1 MRRQNVFPWPL
12 SIANLLAVV
21 SLIAGGAGCSDKE
34 MSPFPNAA
42 PNTRISTGP
51 PERQDTSYLVN
62 LFWFGWDDDG
72 RVSHYEISWETPDN
86 WVGPIFSTDSLFV
99 LQASETCCVEPL
111 PEYGSGLPDSVYE
124 QFHTFYV
131 RSVDED
137 GEPDPTPAVRS
148 FNSKTIA
155 PYTEVTFGPDGG
167 QTWGTD
173 VEFEW
178 TGNDDDGIVVSYEY
192 MWTNDDQYNWE
203 FGQGPVQTIPELIA
217 WIDTL
222 TYRPDAPNHYS
233 NERIWKP
240 TEADSVVLLGMPTGG
255 NYYFAVRSIDNAG
268 AKEQVIDNNRNLRTF
283 AVASDQD
290 GPRLT
295 LISNI
300 AGSWVSGEPSETRD
314 VFAGQGLRF
323 RWTARPGPSGA
334 EVAGFSHAIEDTS
347 NWSPFSINDLEW
359 PEQVEGQPEALW
371 FPPPGT
377 HKFFLRATD
386 FGGFI
391 RVLPATIRVF
401 SGPQNCPQN
410 DRFILAVL
418 DTEPT
423 SIIDNSIFPRTYQ
436 QVERNLVEFFFEGYN
451 FQIHETNG
459 ADKPRV
465 DQMDCAS
472 TTFWLHSADPSNN
485 DTSVLLNFHR
495 ARPNSQQTVIPNF
508 LPSYIRSGGN
518 FFLCGIQPVNA
529 MKFIEDVDEG
539 PSEVLQFPVDF
550 CRTLNDTTLI
560 PHWVATTLGVCRV
573 MNSITQSTDLPVLS
587 LAKSLVTDGKNPY
600 PDLPFDPLSIPNG
613 TVERGCRYYDT
624 GIIPADGSGTEAI
637 YKDSHDSTDNG
648 IVGVRKLTQQGV
660 NGNIVY
666 LGFHP
671 YFFAKSSFRSLLRA
685 VLTDFGEVRTTP

>member
-1 MRRQNVFPWPL
+1 MRKQSVFPWPL
-12 SIANLLAVV
+12 RIANLLAVA
-21 SLIAGGAGCSDKE
+21 SLVAGGAGCGDKE
-34 MSPFPNAA
+34 VSPFPNAE

-72 RVSHYEISWETPDN
+72 RVSHYEVSWETPDN
-86 WVGPIFSTDSLFV
+86 WVGPIFTTDSLFV
-99 LQASETCCVEPL
+99 LQASETCCVDPL
-111 PEYGSGLPDSVYE
+111 PEYGSDLPDSVYE

-131 RSVDED
+131 RSVDEQ
-137 GEPDPTPAVRS
+137 GAVDPTPAVRS

-155 PYTEVTFGPDGG
+155 PYTEVTFGPSF

-178 TGNDDDGIVVSYEY
+178 VGNDDDGVVVSYEY
-192 MWTNDDQYNWE
+192 MWTNDVQYNWE
-203 FGQGPVQTIPELIA
+203 FGQGPVQFIPDLIA

-233 NERIWKP
+233 DERIWKP
-240 TEADSVVLLGMPTGG
+240 TTADSVVLLGMPTGG
-255 NYYFAVRSIDNAG
+255 NYYFAVRAIDNAG
-268 AKEQVIDNNRNLRTF
+268 AKEQIINPITNLRTF

-300 AGSWVSGEPSETRD
+300 AGSWLSGEPSEPRD

-323 RWTARPGPSGA
+323 RWTARPGPSES
-334 EVAGFSHAIEDTS
+334 EVAGFSHAIEDTAF
-347 NWSPFSINDLEW
+347 WTPFSLNDIEW
-359 PEQVEGQPEALW
+359 PEQVEGQAENLW

-377 HKFFLRATD
+377 HKFFLRAID
-386 FGGFI
+386 LGGFI

-401 SGPQNCPQN
+401 TGPQRCAQN
-410 DRFILAVL
+410 DRYILAVL
-418 DTEPT
+418 DTEPS
-423 SIIDNSIFPRTYQ
+423 SIIQNSIFPISYP
-436 QVERNLVEFFFEGYN
+436 QVERSLVEFLFEGYN
-451 FQIHETNG
+451 FQVHETNG
-459 ADKPRV
+459 SEKPRV

-472 TTFWLHSADPSNN
+472 TTFWLHTADPTNN

-495 ARPNSQQTVIPNF
+495 PRPGGSQQSVIPNF
-508 LPSYIRSGGN
+508 LPSYIKSGGN

-529 MKFIEDVDEG
+529 MKYIEDVDEG
-539 PSEVLQFPVDF
+539 PQEVLQFPVDF
-550 CRTLNDTTLI
+550 CRTLTDTTLI

-573 MNSITQSTDLPVLS
+573 MNSIAQAGDLPVLS
-587 LAKSLVTDGKNPY
+587 LAKSEITSGPNPY

-613 TVERGCRYYDT
+613 TIERGFRYYDT
-624 GIIPADGSGTEAI
+624 GIIPQDESTTEVI
-637 YKDSHDSTDNG
+637 YRDSHDSTDNG
-648 IVGVRKLTQQGV
+648 IVGVRKLNGPGV

-671 YFFAKSSFRSLLRA
+671 YFIAKSSFRSLLRA
-685 VLTDFGEVRTTP
+685 VLTDFGEVRTNP